1 MRERININVSAI
13 DYDKTS
19 KEITSILA
27 KLEEMVH
34 GEDEFVV
41 TDSEFAFGWHFFVV
55 SVNREIVQKLADQM
69 GSDFER
75 LKGKGMEKKFLTW
88 LTHKM
93 ENSIPRFK
101 LAIKEEME
109 SSKYGLF

>member
-1 MRERININVSAI
+1 MMDRININVSAI

-19 KEITSILA
+19 KAITSSLTL
-27 KLEEMVH
+27 LEEMVH
-34 GEDEFVV
+34 GEDEFRI

-55 SVNREIVQKLADQM
+55 TVNKELVKKLSDQM
-69 GSDFER
+69 GSDFDS

-88 LTHKM
+88 LTNKI
-93 ENSIPRFK
+93 EGKVPRFK

-109 SSKYGLF
+109 SSKYGVF